1 MKRAINFIFV
11 QTKTTLFYF
20 MPIKFLFRPLPD
32 EDFGPVMIPIEIPPP
47 VETSEVRD
55 VFSEISPFDGPG
67 FEQRNQNECK
77 LQNIYEAQKPINS
90 CSHRRSSKIQ
100 SGPSMMSQR
109 KPTGSLPQGW
119 LKEFCNRL
127 RDVPTQ
133 PWSVS
138 RVARGNF
145 LSMTTLHFGEQ

>member
-1 MKRAINFIFV
+1 
-11 QTKTTLFYF
+11 

-47 VETSEVRD
+47 TETSEVRD

-90 CSHRRSSKIQ
+90 CSHR
-100 SGPSMMSQR
+100 
-109 KPTGSLPQGW
+109 
-119 LKEFCNRL
+119 
-127 RDVPTQ
+127 
-133 PWSVS
+133 
-138 RVARGNF
+138 
-145 LSMTTLHFGEQ
+145 